1 MAKQTYE
8 PITLPVSGAQIKFT
22 EDYNPGKMADF
33 TRQLLQD
40 EVLIQKMQSDPLGQL
55 EQIGVVVSKA
65 DEKKITN
72 NDLLAAMGMKGTV
85 ETAAISKGQQQV
97 AALPIV
103 IVIVVVYTLAD
114 PPPVY

>member
-1 MAKQTYE
+1 MAKQTYA
-8 PITLPVSGAQIKFT
+8 PLTLPVSGAQIKFT

-40 EVLIQKMQSDPLGQL
+40 EALIQKMQTDPLGQL
-55 EQIGVVVSKA
+55 KKIGVVISKA

-72 NDLLAAMGMKGTV
+72 DDLLAAMGMKGTV
-85 ETAAISKGQQQV
+85 EATALSKEQQPL

-114 PPPVY
+114 PPVVY